1 VAHDSARSVLT
12 DAAEF
17 SHPTAFGFALEQLL
31 GLLERSDPGEQLPSQ
46 REIADAMRISRPS
59 LREAM
64 AVLQAMGLVEIRH
77 GRGAFVT
84 AEPAL
89 GTMFRGMT
97 SLLLR
102 DVTFGELF
110 DVRERIELE
119 VTPMAARHATDEQL
133 ADLTARAEAMLGV
146 EDPTQ
151 SNQLDIEFHL
161 AIARAA
167 GNRLWVHMLD
177 VVRSM
182 LYSSLLA
189 EDLGLSTED
198 GRKRM
203 RAVGEEHLVI
213 AGAIAARDGEAAARA
228 MKKHLSAH
236 LPFLEQMRAR
246 RIGAAAG
253 PDDER

>member
-1 VAHDSARSVLT
+1 MAHDSPRGVLT

-17 SHPTAFGFALEQLL
+17 THQTAFGFALEQVLA
-31 GLLERSDPGEQLPSQ
+31 LLERSAPGEQLPSQ
-46 REIADAMRISRPS
+46 REIAEALRISRPS

-64 AVLQAMGLVEIRH
+64 AVLQAMGLIDIHH

-119 VTPMAARHATDEQL
+119 ITPLAARNATDEQTTDL
-133 ADLTARAEAMLGV
+133 AARAQAMLGV
-146 EDPTQ
+146 DDPTE

-161 AIARAA
+161 AIARAS

-182 LYSSLLA
+182 LYSSLLE
-189 EDLGLSTED
+189 EDLGLGAVD

-213 AGAIAARDGEAAARA
+213 ARAIAARDGEAAARA
-228 MKKHLSAH
+228 MKEHLSAH
-236 LPFLEQMRAR
+236 LPFLEEMRSR
-246 RIGAAAG
+246 RVGEAV
-253 PDDER
+253 PDNQS